1 MHCINLRREFRM
13 LPNAINNWFLAK
25 SIVFQHCQSRERCYI
40 SIIYWGFVWSIN
52 CIESTSLR
60 QWSKASATQSTQAY
74 EFSHP
79 AASTQFSHHE
89 KQKSD
94 RLWISAK
101 AWILTWSVHK
111 YTPGQV
117 DVWQAAHAKRGLGK
131 NVEAW
136 WCLERIERQL
146 HQQGYS
152 STFIEQRLPPS
163 PPPSLPFLASRS
175 PPLHDRMTTA
185 FRSLS
190 ALSTPKSCKEMIKHK
205 PQLRFSQA
213 VDFL

>member
-1 MHCINLRREFRM
+1 MF
-13 LPNAINNWFLAK
+13 
-25 SIVFQHCQSRERCYI
+25 
-40 SIIYWGFVWSIN
+40 G
-52 CIESTSLR
+52 
-60 QWSKASATQSTQAY
+60 
-74 EFSHP
+74 
-79 AASTQFSHHE
+79 
-89 KQKSD
+89 KQ
-94 RLWISAK
+94 
-101 AWILTWSVHK
+101 
-111 YTPGQV
+111 P
-117 DVWQAAHAKRGLGK
+117 HAKRGLGK

-190 ALSTPKSCKEMIKHK
+190 ALSTPKSCKEMIKQK
-205 PQLRFSQA
+205 PQLLFSQA
-213 VDFL
+213 VDFLLGSLS